1 MNLRPSGYEPDE
13 LPGCST
19 PRVLLPLTRYV
30 CRAVWR
36 ELPALAGLCGAAAAT
51 GRLCLE
57 KSFRVTRA
65 FSAVLGRPGGDR
77 LSRVL
82 RRSTM
87 GAEGFDGR
95 VRNGIGFGPLAWATR
110 PAKHS
115 AGRSPAGGLGDRVWG
130 WARPCRS
137 FQSPIPK
144 THSPLSTGL
153 SCAALLER
161 ALVNESDGV
170 RTSY

>member
-1 MNLRPSGYEPDE
+1 MSLTSYRAAP
-13 LPGCST
+13 
-19 PRVLLPLTRYV
+19 PRGLVFAFAAVFGP
-30 CRAVWR
+30 VWR
-36 ELPALAGLCGAAAAT
+36 LRAG
-51 GRLCLE
+51 GRFGEE
-57 KSFRVTRA
+57 KRFRVMVCA
-65 FSAVLGRPGGDR
+65 AVLGRPGGDR

-115 AGRSPAGGLGDRVWG
+115 AGEAGDGN
-130 WARPCRS
+130 WATRKQGSFAWRPGYCPV
-137 FQSPIPK
+137 PIP
-144 THSPLSTGL
+144 
-153 SCAALLER
+153 LLLMSLVFRAPRRWRRR
-161 ALVNESDGV
+161 ALINESDGV